1 MLNNKF
7 YSAVCLIA
15 VVALSGCGQSNSSLE
30 ATQKNA
36 AAVESDQKNAS
47 IEKDQPAIE
56 DGEKDQEM
64 VQESLYLDESE
75 VKVEPFEE
83 GVRIDFN
90 KIIREVPDLKEV
102 LQTLEHNL
110 EALISRDQEEFAKDM
125 IGGTVEGWNI
135 DSVPFSFEKDKKYMF
150 PQIANIE
157 RVTDSSMDFIRI
169 TVRVVEE
176 PENTD
181 DQYRAYVFTKNEEG
195 KWLINNID

>member
-7 YSAVCLIA
+7 YPAVCLIA
-15 VVALSGCGQSNSSLE
+15 VVALSGCGQSNSSPE

-36 AAVESDQKNAS
+36 AVVESVQTNAS
-47 IEKDQPAIE
+47 VEMDQPATE

-64 VQESLYLDESE
+64 VQKSLYLDESE
-75 VKVEPFEE
+75 VKTEPFEE
-83 GVRIDFN
+83 GVRIDFD
-90 KIIREVPDLKEV
+90 KIIREVPDQKEV

-110 EALISRDQEEFAKDM
+110 EALIARDQEEFAKDM

-135 DSVPFSFEKDKKYMF
+135 DSVPFSFENDKKYMF

-176 PENTD
+176 PANTD
-181 DQYRAYVFTKNEEG
+181 DNYRAYVFTKNEEG